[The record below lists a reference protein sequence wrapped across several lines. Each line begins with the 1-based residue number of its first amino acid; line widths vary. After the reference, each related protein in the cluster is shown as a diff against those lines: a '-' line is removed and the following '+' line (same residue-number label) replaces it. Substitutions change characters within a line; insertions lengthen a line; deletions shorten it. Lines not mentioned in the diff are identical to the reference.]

1 MTMEYAWME
10 SPIGPIL
17 VAGDENGLAVV
28 QFGDALARWQPA
40 PGWRE
45 GRSFVGDAMAQLAD
59 YFRGRTRQF
68 ELRLAPSGTAFQ
80 QRVWRALAEIP
91 YGETLSYGALA
102 ARIGRPTAARPV
114 GAANGRNP
122 IGIIIPCHRV
132 IGASGA
138 LTGYGGGLD
147 AKRWLLDLER
157 GQPSLH

>member
-1 MTMEYAWME
+1 MEYAWMP

-17 VAGDENGLAVV
+17 VAGSEEGLAVV
-28 QFGDALARWQPA
+28 QFGSALVGWRPA

-45 GRSFVGDAMAQLAD
+45 GRSLVADAMTQLAD
-59 YFRGRTRQF
+59 YFETKTRGF
-68 ELRLAPSGTAFQ
+68 ELCLAPSGTEFQ
-80 QRVWRALAEIP
+80 KRVWRALAEIP

-102 ARIGRPTAARPV
+102 ARIGKPQAARPV

-147 AKRWLLDLER
+147 VKKWLLDFER
-157 GQPSLH
+157 GQPPLH